1 MRARMVVFAAL
12 VAILASSA
20 SAKGKFQFINS
31 DPDKDSG
38 LYLGG
43 SFGYSIG
50 PSTPTIRIHKI
61 PRDILEVP
69 LDRENPFRPENFETM
84 SGKGFTSV
92 SLGLLSQLHLGRFK
106 LRAGTGVFINSSIDE
121 DTGWRNYTNYPGTA
135 QRGYGAALS
144 ACTIEGV
151 GFYHA
156 LETSFTVKR
165 MWKRKLVLEALC
177 GYMGFSQRIRLRQS
191 LDTWNQQKDK
201 AIDSLL
207 KLDRETVYGGV
218 GFGAFNEVVRFF
230 LIGGETR
237 ILNIRPAR
245 EGVEYSNDEKA
256 RFIQLGLQVS
266 ILSVII

>member
-1 MRARMVVFAAL
+1 MKARIVIFAAL
-12 VAILASSA
+12 AMILASSA
-20 SAKGKFQFINS
+20 SARGKFQFINS
-31 DPDKDSG
+31 DPYKDSG

-43 SFGYSIG
+43 SFAYSIG

-61 PRDILEVP
+61 PRDIFEVP
-69 LDRENPFRPENFETM
+69 LDRENPFRQENFKTM
-84 SGKGFTSV
+84 SGEGFNSI

-165 MWKRKLVLEALC
+165 MWKRNLVLEALC
-177 GYMGFSQRIRLRQS
+177 GYMGFSQWIRLTQS
-191 LDTWNQQKDK
+191 LDTWNQQKTK
-201 AIDSLL
+201 AMDSLL
-207 KLDRETVYGGV
+207 ELDRRTVYGGV
-218 GFGAFNEVVRFF
+218 GFGTFNEVLRFF

-237 ILNIRPAR
+237 ILNIRATR
-245 EGVEYSNDEKA
+245 EGVEFSNDKKA
-256 RFIQLGLQVS
+256 RFIQFGFQVN